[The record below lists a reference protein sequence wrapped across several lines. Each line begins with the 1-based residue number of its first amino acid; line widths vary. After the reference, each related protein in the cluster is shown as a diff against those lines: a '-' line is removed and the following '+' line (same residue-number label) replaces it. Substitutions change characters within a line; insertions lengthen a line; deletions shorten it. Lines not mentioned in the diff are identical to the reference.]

1 MIFSLKSKIRG
12 RGCWSL
18 RLRCLWVPSCR
29 AFSRARRTRC
39 ERGRARAV
47 RRCRPHTNSGYDK
60 LTRPARLRWQGYSCP
75 RLLTPQTTFSS
86 LEASATLRV
95 ESSLDTQGRQ
105 TALSLA
111 PRPPHSSL
119 YCPTSGIRMHHDA
132 LMHSRASGCEG
143 TNAQRV
149 APSKVPPRRLHALR
163 MFEGVLPRPR
173 RQTVWSSD
181 RLGPSPLRSPPREA
195 RDTSGP
201 QTSRERS
208 RFLFRHQHTR
218 CVPQHTHRLT
228 VHFPSGLQT
237 ACELEH
243 RTALAEFLWM

>member
-95 ESSLDTQGRQ
+95 ESSLDTQGTDR
-105 TALSLA
+105 ALSCPSPPSLKSLLSHIRDPHA
-111 PRPPHSSL
+111 PRCTHAQQSVGVRGHQRATGSTIKGATAPATRAPH
-119 YCPTSGIRMHHDA
+119 
-132 LMHSRASGCEG
+132 
-143 TNAQRV
+143 V
-149 APSKVPPRRLHALR
+149 
-163 MFEGVLPRPR
+163 
-173 RQTVWSSD
+173 
-181 RLGPSPLRSPPREA
+181 
-195 RDTSGP
+195 
-201 QTSRERS
+201 
-208 RFLFRHQHTR
+208 
-218 CVPQHTHRLT
+218 
-228 VHFPSGLQT
+228 
-237 ACELEH
+237 
-243 RTALAEFLWM
+243 